1 MTATQ
6 TRSCRWGRA
15 QLRFL
20 PMLVWIAA
28 SVGVVALFYTRSSR
42 LEVPAIAEADEH
54 TVASTATGQL
64 SSLPVDLYQE
74 VKQGQT
80 VAIVKIYTN
89 PADDARVKTDKAA
102 AEAELQRVKAQLA
115 AAEEQLKSEA
125 AQQEFKYSDTLR
137 QLAVDVERDRIVQL
151 EIRTTLEPDEVTL
164 KSYEL
169 DIRITKDLLAKGAVE
184 AYELQKLQ
192 GLYDALAVKVEASKQ
207 QLVQAEDNLKKAEQ
221 RQAEFA
227 QNKPAP
233 VLQSI
238 LLDPI
243 RKEILVQERRIIELL
258 KERDTMVITAPF
270 DSVVSNIFR
279 RPSETVMEGEPIMT
293 LAKRQPRNILAFAG
307 RGFVTS
313 AKEDMRVQ
321 VIKGTYPQKVF
332 ESHVVSVGPT
342 IEKIPTQLWQSPTY
356 PEWGRPILIA
366 YYNEMELVPNELVW
380 VRGL

>member
-1 MTATQ
+1 MTSQ
-6 TRSCRWGRA
+6 SIRSCRWGRI

-28 SVGVVALFYTRSSR
+28 SACVVALFYTRSAR
-42 LEVPAIAEADEH
+42 LEVPAIAEVDEH
-54 TVASTATGQL
+54 TIASTATGQL
-64 SSLPVDLYQE
+64 YSLPVNLYEE

-89 PADDARVKTDKAA
+89 PADETRVKADKAA
-102 AEAELQRVKAQLA
+102 AEGELQRLKAELA
-115 AAEEQLKSEA
+115 AAEEQLKSDA
-125 AQQEFKYSDTLR
+125 AQLEFQYSDTHR
-137 QLAVDVERDRIVQL
+137 QLAVDVERNRIAML
-151 EIRTTLEPDEVTL
+151 EIRTILEPDSVLL
-164 KSYEL
+164 KDYEL
-169 DIRITKDLLAKGAVE
+169 EIRVTKDLIARGAAE
-184 AYELQKLQ
+184 EYELQKLQ
-192 GLYDALAVKVEASKQ
+192 ALYDSLAKKIEISKD
-207 QLVQAEDNLKKAEQ
+207 QLVQAEQNLKNSEQ
-221 RQAEFA
+221 RFAEFA

-233 VLQSI
+233 VVQSI

-258 KERDTMVITAPF
+258 TERDTMVIPAPF

-279 RPSETVMEGEPIMT
+279 RPSETVLEGEPILT

-313 AKEDMRVQ
+313 AKDDMRVQ
-321 VIKGTYPQKVF
+321 VIKGTYPQKVY
-332 ESHVVSVGPT
+332 ESRVLSVGPT
-342 IEKIPTQLWQSPTY
+342 IEQLPAKLWQSPTY

-366 YYNEMELVPNELVW
+366 YNKEMELVPNELVW